1 MTAGAQDIHRAVDD
15 FAHDHMTRLPPRLA
29 GAMSGSASAHSSSVR
44 SLG

>member
-15 FAHDHMTRLPPRLA
+15 FAHDHMTPIAAALGRCN
-29 GAMSGSASAHSSSVR
+29 GSARAHSSSVR